1 MEILESVQG
10 VRGARKMQV
19 AAICFL
25 IEKDVAKEFSRNL
38 KNLGPIFFQSGNPK
52 KNASIGRFRV

>member
-38 KNLGPIFFQSGNPK
+38 KNLSPKIFPERK
-52 KNASIGRFRV
+52 P